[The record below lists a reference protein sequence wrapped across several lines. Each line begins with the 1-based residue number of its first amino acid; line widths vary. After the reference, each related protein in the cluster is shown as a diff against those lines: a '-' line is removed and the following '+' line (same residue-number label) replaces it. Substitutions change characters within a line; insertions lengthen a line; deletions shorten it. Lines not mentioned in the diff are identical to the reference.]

1 VLRDIAVWV
10 HETQSHADLLRAVW
24 AAPTGGLLR
33 DALLFD
39 IYRAK
44 PTAPA
49 VPVLDVS
56 AQKSMALRL
65 TLNSD
70 DATLTEAQIEAAVD
84 AVLATLVEQVGARQ
98 RA

>member
-1 VLRDIAVWV
+1 
-10 HETQSHADLLRAVW
+10 
-24 AAPTGGLLR
+24 LLR

-39 IYRAK
+39 IYRPKSA
-44 PTAPA
+44 AA
-49 VPVLDVS
+49 GAMALQAQA

-70 DATLTEAQIEAAVD
+70 DATLTEAQIQAAVD
-84 AVLATLVEQVGARQ
+84 AVLTTLVEQVDARQ